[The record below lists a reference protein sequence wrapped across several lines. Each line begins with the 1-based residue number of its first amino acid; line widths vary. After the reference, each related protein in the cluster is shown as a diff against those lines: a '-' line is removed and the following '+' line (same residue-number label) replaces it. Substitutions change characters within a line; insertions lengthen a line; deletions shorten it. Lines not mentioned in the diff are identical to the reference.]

1 MGDSVVMRARKAIRR
16 VAWEGERLRWR
27 VFHPITLGA
36 RVMLIRDELVLLVE
50 HTYQPGV
57 WYLPG
62 GGVDKGETLDEAA
75 RREALEEAGAIVRD
89 LELLGMYSSFGQSK
103 SDHVA
108 IFVSRDFDHEAPPP
122 NDEIA
127 RLEWFPLDALP
138 EGLSPGT
145 ARRFEEMKA
154 GGPPRAHSW

>member
-1 MGDSVVMRARKAIRR
+1 MLLRIRKVFRKA
-16 VAWEGERLRWR
+16 AWEGERLRWR

-36 RVMLIRDELVLLVE
+36 RVILIRDERVLLVE

-75 RREALEEAGAIVRD
+75 RREALEEAGATVRD
-89 LELLGMYSSFGQSK
+89 LELLGVYSSFGEAK
-103 SDHVA
+103 SDHLA
-108 IFVSRDFDHEAPPP
+108 IFVSRDFEQEAPPA

-127 RLEWFPLDALP
+127 RLEWFTLDALP

-145 ARRFEEMKA
+145 VRRFEELKA
-154 GGPPRAHSW
+154 GGPPRAHAW